1 MDCLAV
7 RQNPAEVLDQ
17 IISMDYLVENVI
29 GSIPQYEDLSPMG
42 KATVDTAG
50 VESAQSTSQNTEE
63 AEEKKDAEAGEQ
75 Q

>member
-1 MDCLAV
+1 
-7 RQNPAEVLDQ
+7 
-17 IISMDYLVENVI
+17 
-29 GSIPQYEDLSPMG
+29 MG

-63 AEEKKDAEAGEQ
+63 AEEKKDVEAGEQ